1 MPINGLMAGAA
12 DNTQDVEYT
21 PQHPDPDNPE
31 EQIAEVISDDDK
43 AKLVTIITTYRTG
56 WAPDRI
62 LRLAR
67 YTRNQLM
74 YRGQQILGWDSQQQ
88 TWYDAF
94 ALYMQSGQQQD
105 GDDTY
110 LERYSNNITQM
121 LGDAYV
127 ALICRI
133 YPPTIVMPKN
143 ARNPEDIQ
151 TAKYA
156 LDAISVIQRMNKAH
170 DLQET

>member
-1 MPINGLMAGAA
+1 
-12 DNTQDVEYT
+12 
-21 PQHPDPDNPE
+21 
-31 EQIAEVISDDDK
+31 
-43 AKLVTIITTYRTG
+43 

-170 DLQET
+170 DLQETAGLLLYLYGSYFRRTRPVIDGTWAGWDDEPVIEMRAQMKSARY